1 MDGLGAMKALARWG
15 TLLLAGLSLTTTA
28 TFAQSAQRFSLQASG
43 AVLFATHQDP
53 NYESKTRLGFEGQ
66 ARYTFGR
73 FSLGAG
79 YQRSTVFA
87 FPDNPLTLALS
98 FGFIEPRYV
107 AVAGS
112 GVAFYVAGRAGVGKI
127 LCSTAGDCPE
137 QKIRLGFG
145 GGGGLLFRLSSRV
158 SADLGGQFFQAPA
171 LSGPSGNV
179 SSGYAMIR
187 AGLGLGL

>member
-1 MDGLGAMKALARWG
+1 MSGLTSR
-15 TLLLAGLSLTTTA
+15 TLLCAACAMTLASSLAAQSQQRLSL
-28 TFAQSAQRFSLQASG
+28 QGSG
-43 AVLFATHQDP
+43 AILFATRKDP
-53 NYESKTRLGFEGQ
+53 DFESKTRLGFELQ

-87 FPDNPLTLALS
+87 FTDNPLTLALS
-98 FGFIEPRYV
+98 FGFVEPRLV
-107 AVAGS
+107 LVTRS
-112 GVAFYVAGRAGVGKI
+112 GVAWYLAGRIGAGKI
-127 LCSTAGDCPE
+127 VCSTSGCAE
-137 QKIRLGFG
+137 QKLRLGFG
-145 GGGGLLFRLSSRV
+145 GGSGLLFRLSRRL

-179 SSGYAMIR
+179 SSGYAMLR